1 MRVFGKVFESLE
13 SAHLQDLW
21 SLEREGAIYT
31 DHWIDELADFRHV
44 RIPFAPDEISEFV
57 RSLWRTSSS
66 SALGRPRELLTFPIF
81 PRILPNG
88 RTATSWRLAMEKL
101 SDLPTTA
108 LPPSL
113 ENTWSHSSARTSGSS
128 SSSSSARRHC

>member
-1 MRVFGKVFESLE
+1 MRVFGKVFEALE

-57 RSLWRTSSS
+57 RSLWAYELFLRAGSPSRAADVPDIPPDIAERADSYVLETCDGETLGPPYPEDLL
-66 SALGRPRELLTFPIF
+66 SA
-81 PRILPNG
+81 
-88 RTATSWRLAMEKL
+88 WV
-101 SDLPTTA
+101 
-108 LPPSL
+108 
-113 ENTWSHSSARTSGSS
+113 
-128 SSSSSARRHC
+128 